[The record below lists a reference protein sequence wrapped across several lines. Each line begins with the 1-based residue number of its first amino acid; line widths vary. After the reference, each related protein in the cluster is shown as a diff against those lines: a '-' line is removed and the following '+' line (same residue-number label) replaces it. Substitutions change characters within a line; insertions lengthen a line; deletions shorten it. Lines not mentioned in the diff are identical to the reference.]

1 MALFSRHVIKHH
13 EEWED
18 SLSESTYKEHYGMV
32 FIQPRIKL
40 LVTLGTLRKIFKLR
54 STSLADVQRLFYRRT
69 IMVNVLSFS
78 VTVKRHFSQF
88 HPLLGALLI
97 LFVSTGLNE
106 MLC

>member
-1 MALFSRHVIKHH
+1 MGRF
-13 EEWED
+13 
-18 SLSESTYKEHYGMV
+18 
-32 FIQPRIKL
+32 
-40 LVTLGTLRKIFKLR
+40 TLGKYIQGTLWNGIHTATHHTVSDLGNAAKNFQAEVYVISRC
-54 STSLADVQRLFYRRT
+54 ARLFYRRT